1 MTKYVVA
8 LVILSTCLAVISG
21 ILVAVLKKKR
31 LRILIAV
38 VGNLLALCPA
48 LCVRVRLCIY
58 AVMSLFTYFFLQVYF
73 LIRKQFLCSLL
84 QSNLSGRE
92 KETFQCLLV
101 TYSLLRSTMIAGA
114 VLIVFNLLASLA
126 PLHTGG

>member
-48 LCVRVRLCIY
+48 LCVRVRLCIC
-58 AVMSLFTYFFLQVYF
+58 
-73 LIRKQFLCSLL
+73 R
-84 QSNLSGRE
+84 N
-92 KETFQCLLV
+92 
-101 TYSLLRSTMIAGA
+101 
-114 VLIVFNLLASLA
+114 VLIYLFLSAGVLPNQKTV
-126 PLHTGG
+126 PL